1 MISRLLCWL
10 GLHRW
15 VTDRPYFLALKPSET
30 PAICSR
36 CHLTRNGYHQAARLA
51 AVKADYDAEIDRL
64 RACRDELRDVTEAM
78 DDPTINNT
86 RTLVEAVRD
95 LRLQR
100 DSWRREAELNAE
112 AADQSATYARQ
123 LAEAERALAA
133 ARGLQEGTAQL
144 LAEARE
150 HQTCEGGKPYVCHA
164 LATARSELAEAERAL
179 DGAQQQL
186 YEFAGWLSEHG
197 ENLCG
202 MPNAEIIDIVD
213 RFRAQRRE
221 LMEGER

>member
-1 MISRLLCWL
+1 MTDPLEIYLEPECCADPSVGRRWSVHDECQDFCE
-10 GLHRW
+10 HR
-15 VTDRPYFLALKPSET
+15 KS
-30 PAICSR
+30 C
-36 CHLTRNGYHQAARLA
+36 TRYVR
-51 AVKADYDAEIDRL
+51 ADEVDRL

>member
-1 MISRLLCWL
+1 MQ
-10 GLHRW
+10 
-15 VTDRPYFLALKPSET
+15 TDQDAAKPDDNAGSIALKDLPFQLRDD
-30 PAICSR
+30 AIGHAPR
-36 CHLTRNGYHQAARLA
+36 RAARLLA
-51 AVKADYDAEIDRL
+51 AANEIDRL
-64 RACRDELRDVTEAM
+64 RRD
-78 DDPTINNT
+78 
-86 RTLVEAVRD
+86 
-95 LRLQR
+95 
-100 DSWRREAELNAE
+100 
-112 AADQSATYARQ
+112 

-213 RFRAQRRE
+213 RFRAQRRD
-221 LMEGER
+221 